1 MHSRCKENTATT
13 TNCHNP
19 YGGESVMKTIKLLL
33 SALALL
39 AATVA
44 QAEPYTQEAFD
55 RLQSEGKPTLVA
67 VHADWCPTCKRQA
80 PIIDAL
86 LKQPPYSAITL
97 LKVDFDTQKDIVKSL
112 RVPRQSALIVYKNGK
127 EVGRTLGDTSRTGIE
142 NLLKRAI

>member
-1 MHSRCKENTATT
+1 
-13 TNCHNP
+13 
-19 YGGESVMKTIKLLL
+19 MKIVKALL
-33 SALALL
+33 SAFVLM

-55 RLQSEGKPTLVA
+55 RLLSEGKSTLVA

-80 PIIDAL
+80 PIIDTL
-86 LKQPPYSAITL
+86 LKQPSYRAITL
-97 LKVDFDTQKDIVKSL
+97 LKVDFDKQKDVVKSL

-127 EVGRTLGDTSRTGIE
+127 EVGRSLGDTSRVGIE